1 MDTLARN
8 ERMSQMSG
16 DIRKVLP
23 ALEAIYKDLHANPEL
38 SMQETRTA
46 AIAASFI
53 KKLGY
58 EVHEQIGVTGVVGLL
73 KNGDCPTVMLR
84 ADMDALPMAEKTG
97 LPYASQKKGQTSD
110 GEAVDVAHMCGHD
123 LHVTWLMGAAQLMA
137 DHRDLW
143 RGTLM
148 LVFQPGEEVGKG
160 AKAMIDDGMI
170 DRFPKPDIILGQH
183 VMVGEAGTVGHRAG
197 AILAAG
203 DSMHIKLYGRGD
215 CYAPAN
221 YCLPR
226 IVAPGKWGSDHWRP
240 AGRDEG
246 KYHSG

>member
-1 MDTLARN
+1 
-8 ERMSQMSG
+8 
-16 DIRKVLP
+16 
-23 ALEAIYKDLHANPEL
+23 
-38 SMQETRTA
+38 
-46 AIAASFI
+46 
-53 KKLGY
+53 
-58 EVHEQIGVTGVVGLL
+58 
-73 KNGDCPTVMLR
+73 
-84 ADMDALPMAEKTG
+84 
-97 LPYASQKKGQTSD
+97 
-110 GEAVDVAHMCGHD
+110 
-123 LHVTWLMGAAQLMA
+123 MGAAQLMA